1 MHTIILDDKDISD
14 LNAILNGVIR
24 YSDINGA
31 RMVIALHDKIA
42 SQLSSG
48 TEVAAPVESPAAP
61 QGN

>member
-1 MHTIILDDKDISD
+1 MHKIILNDKDISD

-31 RMVIALHDKIA
+31 RTVIALHDKIA

-48 TEVAAPVESPAAP
+48 TEAAAPVVPPTAP

>member
-1 MHTIILDDKDISD
+1 MHKIILDDKDISD

-31 RMVIALHDKIA
+31 RTVIALHDKIA

>member
-1 MHTIILDDKDISD
+1 MHKIILDDKDISD